1 MKSPFFENTSAPLKL
16 VFFLF
21 IIVGSFFIML
31 FLGTVISIP
40 VFKLDFSNFES
51 FFDFSNPENIAFI
64 KFMQAVQHMGIYL
77 IPPIIAAYVF
87 SKNPKNYLSA
97 DKSNSVFLFMITFLI
112 VMFVIPLSGYFGL
125 VNSQMSLPESF
136 AGLETKLRLM
146 EEAAG
151 TATMAFLDV
160 STTGGL
166 LANLFIIAVLPA
178 IGEEFFFRG
187 ILQKLFKDW
196 TKNIHISIFITAIL
210 FSAVHM
216 QFFTFLPRFL
226 LGLLFGYLLFWSKN
240 IWLPVFAHFVNNAT
254 AVLVY
259 YFVGNVEKV
268 EQTEEVLAQPM
279 ALFPALIMFGIF
291 LYLFYKSSYK
301 KDPIP
306 DL

>member
-1 MKSPFFENTSAPLKL
+1 MKNPFFENTSAPLKL
-16 VFFLF
+16 IFFLF
-21 IIVGSFFIML
+21 IVVVSVFIML
-31 FLGTVISIP
+31 FLGTVFSIL
-40 VFKLDFSNFES
+40 VFQIDFSNLES
-51 FFDFSNPENIAFI
+51 FFDYTNPENLPFI
-64 KFMQAVQHMGIYL
+64 KFMQAINHIGMFI

-87 SKNPKNYLSA
+87 SNNPKNYLNV
-97 DKSNSVFLFMITFLI
+97 DKNSPLFLFLITFLI
-112 VMFVIPLSGYFGL
+112 VLFFVPLSGYFTA
-125 VNSQMSLPESF
+125 VNAQMSLPESF
-136 AGLETKLRLM
+136 SGLETKLRLM
-146 EEAAG
+146 EDAAG

-196 TKNIHISIFITAIL
+196 TKNIHISILITAIL

-226 LGLLFGYLLFWSKN
+226 LSLLFGYLLFWSKN

-291 LYLFYKSSYK
+291 LYLFYKSTDK
-301 KDPIP
+301 KQAIP